1 MPPKAAEAQIEAAVY
16 RACLLSLTRPG
27 AGAGKAIERV
37 RALLVAEAQ
46 AVADTRRA
54 AGVRDDVVALHLE
67 GDLARA
73 KGWQPH
79 QAAVFRSLEKYYT
92 AHKSIRFCYDKSNF

>member
-1 MPPKAAEAQIEAAVY
+1 MPKQSAEAQIERAVHA
-16 RACLLSLTRPG
+16 ACLLSLTRPG
-27 AGAGKAIERV
+27 PSAGKSIERV
-37 RALLVAEAQ
+37 RALLVEDAV
-46 AVADTRRA
+46 AVADARRA
-54 AGVRDDVVALHLE
+54 AGVPEETIALHLE

-92 AHKSIRFCYDKSNF
+92 AHKPIRFCYDKSNF

>member
-1 MPPKAAEAQIEAAVY
+1 MPKQSAEAQIEAAVF
-16 RACLLSLTRPG
+16 RACILSLTRPG
-27 AGAGKAIERV
+27 AAAGKAIERV
-37 RALLVAEAQ
+37 RALLVDEAQ
-46 AVADTRRA
+46 AAAAARRA

-92 AHKSIRFCYDKSNF
+92 AHKLIRFCYDKTNF